1 MNMKNLYTALSFT
14 LLLLFLA
21 NSPSIAQVKH
31 YHFDQ
36 AKDMVWGSRQGQV
49 YKIPKDSVYKL
60 VLHKKTLSPDAD
72 WLQRP
77 LYHINTTQFDSLLAR
92 PEQEPGYY
100 VMIYAEQNEFK
111 YEFRRKSGIEAALI
125 QLHNKDFIQV
135 KDASGKLVHDAVIH
149 FSGKPIKYEPGLKAY
164 PVKMKR
170 KGKITIQKGNDII
183 FFRSHSGRVSDGG
196 FFRGPTKSRDYSS
209 HYSGYYPNSISYKG
223 YLVTNKPTYLPGDT
237 VKYKAYLLDAESGTT
252 IIEPM
257 DVSIEGAAKTSFIH
271 STTTQGDGVYFSEFI
286 LGDSILPDQKY
297 SLVLK
302 GKESGAFFRQTF
314 KVEDY
319 LLDDT
324 YLRVTTENLDN
335 YQKGDSIHLYAYAYN
350 ANGLPLVDAGLD
362 LYIRPGHIQLSKN
375 NENAFVADTL
385 FHKHYEVAMDGDTHM
400 SFATDSLP
408 GVAAM
413 QLLVTIRLKNAN
425 NEISDTTFT
434 LRYNSRGSYLKVSEH
449 NNLIKAGL
457 IRNKESVGG
466 RGFYKRN
473 GTFADSIRYPYTL
486 PLHYTDVNYTFF
498 ETDDTGGILSTFH
511 YNVAGDRIQIQ
522 EDYFKDTAYF
532 NIINPQKIWMRYAV
546 YEGNKL
552 LYYGHTDKD
561 TSIRQSTKKDRTVTL
576 IASYNWQNQ
585 AMSKQAKAYK
595 IKSKMLIDLHKSD
608 LVYPGQKDSVHISL
622 KDLDDKGIA
631 NTNVTVLA
639 FNSKFKEDFTT
650 RLESSGYIKPGLNNV
665 DRYRSM
671 SNQSGFQTYHSE
683 QLAPKWSALLGLD
696 TNFFYRNIYRD
707 TSDFV
712 LYSFNTDDTEYAQVA
727 VYVKEK
733 GQYVQP
739 DLIFADSRLAYARI
753 ANISTNPNALRLKE
767 TTRYISVQSSRAFYQ
782 ISKLELKAGTKTN
795 IFING
800 DSVPYNRPYSY
811 EMQVIKSDSPDSLN
825 HYQREVLAATL
836 FYYKSEYNMPFL
848 IRQKERLFTSDRGDA
863 FVNYFDP
870 YSRQSSNQLFAIGPL
885 DPGDSLLF
893 FQQGNVKTTLV
904 PELNFSYSL
913 RPGMMRM
920 LQETRNAWQ
929 RYNYKIPQSSINPAF
944 NTVYQPEV
952 NPDTLKLIVDSA
964 YLKVPE
970 YKLYYTVRNDEH
982 SMYPFLSGN
991 VTLVLPDSQEVKS
1004 LFFIPLDKDESPA
1017 TYDGLLRKEATF
1029 LVLPGKYKLFVL
1041 WADSSISLMNLVHI
1055 RSGGK
1060 NIVNLDLEQRKVN
1073 YKNLPADIKPFI
1085 YAINDTEKTEL
1096 SSGRRRIYGRVMN
1109 GSGMAIEG
1117 ATVIIAKIN
1126 TGVVTDKNGYF
1137 AIDIALSQSILV
1149 EHFGYSAKYIT
1160 PDERIFYNIILSAAS
1175 AAYDGVTVF
1184 GKKMDRRTYTA
1195 SIGTVTSEE
1204 IERRPVV
1211 NAASALQGSVAGI
1224 AVTTGSGQP
1233 GSTPDIMLRGMGS
1246 ISASTR
1252 PLIVLDGAPY
1262 SGDLNS
1268 INSEDIASLDL
1279 LQDATSVG
1287 VYGARAANGVVMIE
1301 TKGGSKKGGKNNF
1314 LQSQQ
1319 AQNFIAGFMEDM
1331 QAASGMRSDFR
1342 DWAIWEPNL
1351 WTNKDGK
1358 VSFEAA
1364 YPGTATAWKTYVLA
1378 MNPKGFAAS
1387 LMSVTKSFKPL
1398 SATLSIPRFL
1408 RYGDSVEAVGNV
1420 VNYTGTPF
1428 QVATEFSSP
1437 DTLQRSALNKVHA
1450 GKTEKFLLSAP
1461 AVNTVD
1467 TGSLMASFKLETE
1480 NGYQDGEEKTIPV
1493 LPVGVIERKG
1503 IFTALPADT
1512 SFSTRPD
1519 VYGKAYFTGK
1529 TTISIEGSLIDVM
1542 MQEIEN
1548 LKEYPHGCTEQITS
1562 KLLSIHYEEVLKRL
1576 MGRKD
1581 FNNTR
1586 TKKAILNKLAA
1597 AQNQDGS
1604 FGWFANNSGDIRV
1617 SNYVLNA
1624 LIKVNT
1630 DGSLDQIIKGGYRF
1644 LQNHLADM
1652 DTLSRI
1658 ASLAT
1663 LSNAGQKAEY
1673 AFYINAIKA
1682 DSLDYYNQFAIL
1694 KIKKALNMDYKARLD
1709 TLLKKANV
1717 NERGLSWGKDSY
1729 DWYRNQIATTLLAYQ
1744 LIENDTAYTAIKKQI
1759 VHYLLLKRNTGHYRN
1774 TAESGLVLSTLLP
1787 DLIKE
1792 QKLNPKKGFES
1803 KVHISG
1809 SYTEMVDSFPKRIV
1823 LNDKAVQLNIQKEG
1837 MAPAYIAVSYE
1848 FFNPEASEK
1857 AGTFIVSSTFKDN
1870 GGTVQE
1876 VLKQGE
1882 SLKLIIKVE
1891 AIKDAEY
1898 VLIDVP
1904 LPAGCIPLPKSVT
1917 NPFEASRAN
1926 FKDKTSIY
1934 CQRLSK
1940 GVHYFEIEV
1949 QARFKGAFRLS
1960 PASAAMMYFPDEQGN
1975 TAVKRVEI
1983 R

>member
-1 MNMKNLYTALSFT
+1 MNMKNLYTT
-14 LLLLFLA
+14 LFLIFLLLFLA
-21 NSPSIAQVKH
+21 SNRSIARVKH
-31 YHFDQ
+31 YHFEQ
-36 AKDMVWGSRQGQV
+36 ARDMVWGSRQGQV
-49 YKIPKDSVYKL
+49 YQIPKDSVYEL
-60 VLHKKTLSPDAD
+60 VVRKKALSPDAD

-77 LYHINTTQFDSLLAR
+77 LYRINIGQFDSLLAR

-100 VMIYAEQNEFK
+100 VMVYAQQNELK
-111 YEFRRKSGIEAALI
+111 YEFRRKSGIEAALV

-135 KDASGKLVHDAVIH
+135 KDATGKLVADALIH

-164 PVKMKR
+164 PIKMKR
-170 KGKITIQKGNDII
+170 KGQITIQKGNDII
-183 FFRSHSGRVSDGG
+183 FFSSHSGRVSDGG
-196 FFRGPTKSRDYSS
+196 FFRGPTKHRDYSS
-209 HYSGYYPNSISYKG
+209 QYSGYYPSSIAYKG

-237 VKYKAYLLDAESGTT
+237 VKYKAYLLDAESSAT

-271 STTTQGDGVYFSEFI
+271 STTTQGDGVYFNEFI

-302 GKESGAFFRQTF
+302 GRESGAFFRQTF

-324 YLRVTTENLDN
+324 YLRVSTENLEH

-362 LYIRPGHIQLSKN
+362 LYIRPGHIQLSEN
-375 NENAFVADTL
+375 NENTFVPDTL

-400 SFATDSLP
+400 SFATDSQP

-413 QLLVTIRLKNAN
+413 QLLVTVRLKNAN
-425 NEISDTTFT
+425 NEIRDTSFT
-434 LRYNSRGSYLKVSEH
+434 LRYNSRGSYLKVSEQ
-449 NNLIKAGL
+449 NNLIKADI
-457 IRNKESVGG
+457 IRNKESVSGK
-466 RGFYKRN
+466 GFYKRN
-473 GTFADSIRYPYTL
+473 GTFVDSIRYPYTL
-486 PLHYTDVNYTFF
+486 PLHYTDINYTFF

-511 YNVAGDRIQIQ
+511 HIVPGDRIQIQ

-532 NIINPQKIWMRYAV
+532 KISNPQKIWMRYAI

-561 TSIRQSTKKDRTVTL
+561 TSIRQVTKKDRTVTL
-576 IASYNWQNQ
+576 IASYNWRNQ

-650 RLESSGYIKPGLNNV
+650 RLESSGYIKPGLNSV
-665 DRYRSM
+665 ERYRSM
-671 SNQSGFQTYHSE
+671 SNISGFQTYHSG
-683 QLAPKWSALLGLD
+683 QLSPKWSSLLGLD
-696 TNFFYRNIYRD
+696 TNFFYCNIYRD

-712 LYSFNTDDTEYAQVA
+712 LYSFNTEDTEYAQVA

-733 GQYVQP
+733 GEYVQP

-753 ANISTNPNALRLKE
+753 ANISTNPDALRLKE
-767 TTRYISVQSSRAFYQ
+767 TTRYISFQSSRAFYH

-795 IFING
+795 FFING
-800 DSVPYNRPYSY
+800 DSIPYNRPYSY

-825 HYQREVLAATL
+825 QYQREALAAAL
-836 FYYKSEYNMPFL
+836 FYYKSEYNAPFL
-848 IRQKERLFTSDRGDA
+848 IRQKERLFASDRGTA
-863 FVNYFDP
+863 YVNSFNP
-870 YSRQSSNQLFAIGPL
+870 YSRQSNNQLFAIGPV

-904 PELNFSYSL
+904 PELNFNYSL

-920 LQETRNAWQ
+920 LQETRSAWQ
-929 RYNYKIPQSSINPAF
+929 RYNYKIPRISINPAF
-944 NTVYQPEV
+944 NSVYRAAV
-952 NPDTLKLIVDSA
+952 NPDTLKLIVDST
-964 YLKVPE
+964 YLKAPQYE
-970 YKLYYTVRNDEH
+970 LYYAVRSNENA
-982 SMYPFLSGN
+982 MYPFLAGN
-991 VTLVLPDSQEVKS
+991 VTLVVPDSQEVKS
-1004 LFFIPLDKDESPA
+1004 LFFIPLDKDQSS
-1017 TYDGLLRKEATF
+1017 TIYDGLLRKEATF
-1029 LVLPGKYKLFVL
+1029 LVSPGKYKLFVL
-1041 WADSSISLMNLVHI
+1041 WSDSSISVMNPVSI

-1060 NIVNLDLEQRKVN
+1060 NIVNLDLEQNKIN
-1073 YKNLPADIKPFI
+1073 YKNLPADIRPFI

-1096 SSGRRRIYGRVMN
+1096 SAGRRRIYGRVIDRADMII
-1109 GSGMAIEG
+1109 AG
-1117 ATVIIAKIN
+1117 ATVVIAGTN
-1126 TGVVTDKNGYF
+1126 TGVVTDKNGHF
-1137 AIDIALSQSILV
+1137 SIDVPLYASIV
-1149 EHFGYSAKYIT
+1149 AEHFGYNAKCIT
-1160 PDERIFYNIILSAAS
+1160 PNESIFYNIILDAAS
-1175 AAYDGVTVF
+1175 SSSEGVTVF
-1184 GKKMDRRTYTA
+1184 GKKIDRRTYVG
-1195 SIGTVTSEE
+1195 SIGTVTSED
-1204 IERRPVV
+1204 IERRPVT
-1211 NAASALQGSVAGI
+1211 NAAAALEVAVAGI
-1224 AVTTGSGQP
+1224 SVRTGNGQP

-1246 ISASTR
+1246 LSADTR

-1268 INSEDIASLDL
+1268 INPEDIASFDL
-1279 LQDATSVG
+1279 LQDASSVG
-1287 VYGARAANGVVMIE
+1287 VFGSRAANGAIIIE
-1301 TKGGSKKGGKNNF
+1301 TNGGSKKAGKNNF

-1319 AQNFIAGFMEDM
+1319 AQNFISGFMEDM
-1331 QAASGMRSDFR
+1331 QAASGVRSDFR

-1351 WTNKDGK
+1351 WTDKNGK
-1358 VSFEAA
+1358 VSFEAT
-1364 YPGTATAWKTYVLA
+1364 YPGTTTAWKTYVLA

-1398 SATLSIPRFL
+1398 SASLSIPRFL

-1420 VNYTGTPF
+1420 VNYTGAPF
-1428 QVATEFSSP
+1428 EVTTEFISP
-1437 DTLQRSALNKVHA
+1437 DTLQRSTLNKVHA

-1461 AVNTVD
+1461 SKNTVD
-1467 TGSLMASFKLETE
+1467 TGSLLASFTLKTE

-1503 IFTALPADT
+1503 IFTALPGDT
-1512 SFSTRPD
+1512 SFSTRAD
-1519 VYGKAYFTGK
+1519 TYGKVYFTGK

-1562 KLLSIHYEEVLKRL
+1562 KLLSIHYEEVLKQL

-1586 TKKAILNKLAA
+1586 TKKTILNKLAA
-1597 AQNQDGS
+1597 AQNPDGS

-1624 LIKVNT
+1624 LLKVNT
-1630 DGSLDQIIKGGYRF
+1630 DGSLDPIIRAGYKF
-1644 LQNHLADM
+1644 LQNHLANM
-1652 DTLSRI
+1652 DTLGRI

-1663 LSNAGQKAEY
+1663 LSNAGQQADY
-1673 AFYINAIKA
+1673 TFYINAIQA

-1694 KIKKALNMDYKARLD
+1694 KIKKALKMDYKARLD

-1717 NERGLSWGKDSY
+1717 NEQGLSWGKDSY

-1744 LIENDTAYTAIKKQI
+1744 LIENDMAYAEVKKQI
-1759 VHYLLLKRNTGHYRN
+1759 VHYLLLKRNTGYYRN
-1774 TAESGLVLSTLLP
+1774 TAESGLILSTLLP

-1803 KVHISG
+1803 KVYISG
-1809 SYTEMVDSFPKRIV
+1809 SHTEMVDSFPRRIV
-1823 LNDKAVQLNIQKEG
+1823 LNDKNVQLNIRKEG
-1837 MAPAYIAVSYE
+1837 MAPAYIAVNYE
-1848 FFNPEASEK
+1848 YFNPEASEK

-1891 AIKDAEY
+1891 VKKEAEY

-1904 LPAGCIPLPKSVT
+1904 MPAGCIPLPKSIT
-1917 NPFEASRAN
+1917 NSYEASRAN

-1934 CQRLSK
+1934 CQRLPK
-1940 GVHYFEIEV
+1940 GVHYFEIDV
-1949 QARFKGAFRLS
+1949 QARFKGAFKLN
-1960 PASAAMMYFPDEQGN
+1960 PASASMMYFPDEQGN